1 MSYKLI
7 NKIESIIKNQHTNQK
22 EIALKSDL
30 KHIIF
35 KVFMKTRLISL
46 NSAFYGSFRC
56 FL

>member
-1 MSYKLI
+1 MNHLI